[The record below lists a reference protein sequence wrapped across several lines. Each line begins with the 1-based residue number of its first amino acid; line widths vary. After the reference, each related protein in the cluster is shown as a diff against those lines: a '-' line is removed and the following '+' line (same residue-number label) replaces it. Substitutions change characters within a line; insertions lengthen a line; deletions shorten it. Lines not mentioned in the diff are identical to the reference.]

1 MKIRLHIERM
11 VFDRAPWAGGNR
23 RAFERSFADSLQR
36 ALLAHLARAT
46 PATRRAP
53 QERVTF
59 DAADAADPNA
69 LAAALAA
76 HIMGA
81 A

>member
-1 MKIRLHIERM
+1 MNIRLHIERM
-11 VFDRAPWAGGNR
+11 VFERAPWAGDNR
-23 RAFERSFADSLQR
+23 RAFERSFADALQR

-53 QERVTF
+53 QERVRF
-59 DAADAADPNA
+59 EVVDAADPDA